1 MKLSVCISV
10 HNTEK
15 YLKRC
20 LESVAVQNMD
30 GLELILVNNGSTDGS
45 AKIMRNFLTSHPE
58 MSISI
63 YEQED
68 RGLAQGRQTGVN
80 HASGEYITFLDADDY
95 VLPSAYTKLYQAAIE
110 NDLDVVEMETKH
122 GEDIISSGVDGT
134 IKCRELFKAYCKYG
148 EVIPT
153 MLWMRIYRKSL
164 FKKPVFPQIYMN
176 NEDYFAFPCLM
187 LAGDRM
193 GFVKEVLHVYSKDNS
208 DSVMTRLEKDPA
220 FAKRFYETQILAM
233 NASDHIWNYLEPD
246 KRAEVYDDLMLLKRN
261 HIVTFLFRNYPG
273 KRFNDKIQA
282 VMETMGFATEKEI
295 DDFLKE
301 QAKGSGG
308 LDSMIRL
315 IGVRKAHSLVSI
327 RNHFRG

>member
-15 YLKRC
+15 YLERC
-20 LESVAVQNMD
+20 LESVAIQKME

-45 AKIMRNFLTSHPE
+45 KKIMWDFLNSHPE
-58 MSISI
+58 ISIFI

-68 RGLAQGRQTGVN
+68 RGLAQGRQTGVD

-95 VLPSAYTKLYQAAIE
+95 VLPGAYAKLYQTAVE
-110 NDLDVVEMETKH
+110 NDLDVVEMQTKH
-122 GEDIISSGVDGT
+122 GDEMISSGFCET
-134 IKCRELFKAYCKYG
+134 IECRELFKAYCEYG

-153 MLWMRIYRKSL
+153 MLWMRIYRRSL

-187 LAGDRM
+187 LAGGRI
-193 GFVKEVLHVYSKDNS
+193 GFVNEVLHVYSVDNS

-220 FAKRFYETQILAM
+220 FAERFYETQIAAM
-233 NASDHIWNYLEPD
+233 KASDHIWNFLELE
-246 KRAEVYDDLMLLKRN
+246 KRAEIYDDLMLLKRN
-261 HIVTFLFRNYPG
+261 HIVTFLFRTYPG
-273 KRFNDKIQA
+273 KTYKNKIQA
-282 VMETMGFATEKEI
+282 VMDTMGFRTEKEI
-295 DDFLKE
+295 NDFLKG
-301 QAKGSGG
+301 QARRKGG
-308 LDSMIRL
+308 LDNMIRL
-315 IGVRKAHSLVSI
+315 IGVRKAHSLVAV